1 MNQETQGLQ
10 KRYFEAIVQGN
21 ANACSKVVSDALEKG
36 LSLAHIYCDVITLA
50 QKKMGELWHEGE
62 ISVAQEHLATM
73 ITLQEMARLRS
84 VFEPKKLHGL
94 QAVVAVAEKDLHVL
108 GAQMVA
114 DLLYINGW
122 KVDFLGA
129 NVPSRDLVDF
139 VRKKEPHVVAISVS
153 LPDCLPLVKKAILQ
167 MKKFAEHPRIIV
179 GGRAIDASFKEE
191 LGVEVVKCAQQVVE
205 MLNQNVQPI
214 SLNEYLKKIGKQIQF
229 LRKKN
234 KQSQQE
240 LANTCGLDRT
250 YISAVEHGKQ
260 NITIGALHKISG
272 ALEIPINE
280 FLNKVHNTL

>member
-1 MNQETQGLQ
+1 MNHETQGLQ
-10 KRYFEAIVQGN
+10 KRYLETLVQGN
-21 ANACSKVVSDALEKG
+21 ADACSKVISDALEKG
-36 LSLAHIYCDVITLA
+36 LSLAHIYCDVIA
-50 QKKMGELWHEGE
+50 PSQAKMGALWLDGE
-62 ISVAQEHLATM
+62 INIAQEHLATM

-94 QAVVAVAEKDLHVL
+94 QAVVAVAEKDLHVI

-139 VRKKEPHVVAISVS
+139 VRKKEPHVVALSVS
-153 LPDCLPLVKKAILQ
+153 LPESVPLVKKAIIQ
-167 MKKFAEHPRIIV
+167 MRKFDDSPRIIV
-179 GGRAIDASFKEE
+179 GGLAIDPNFVED
-191 LGVEVVKCAQQVVE
+191 LDVEVIQSAQQIVE
-205 MLNQNVQPI
+205 TLNQNVQPI
-214 SLNEYLKKIGKQIQF
+214 SLGDYLKKIGKQIQF

-240 LANTCGLDRT
+240 LANACGLDRT

-272 ALEIPINE
+272 ALDIPINE